1 MMDTISQILQVI
13 EYLLLLAILIVFWV
27 KAFRQREFR
36 NYWGLLALAW
46 TMNLLGNIA
55 WAIHDLVSTTALGSL
70 SAVDFF
76 YVLRYV
82 LLGAVLWLYPVR
94 LMRRDGAWAA
104 VAAFMVAV
112 IIGVVYFE
120 SVMPL
125 RSEDWPNFLGLA
137 VYPVLDV
144 TIITVA
150 ALRVRMTRDPWW
162 KRNTLFLFCGMACYG
177 MANTINLAHYVFSA
191 INVGISPS
199 VFWILADAF
208 LLIMALG
215 SSDMKKD
222 KE

>member
-82 LLGAVLWLYPVR
+82 LLGAVLWLHPVR

-104 VAAFMVAV
+104 VTAFMVSV

-125 RSEDWPNFLGLA
+125 
-137 VYPVLDV
+137 
-144 TIITVA
+144 
-150 ALRVRMTRDPWW
+150 
-162 KRNTLFLFCGMACYG
+162 
-177 MANTINLAHYVFSA
+177 
-191 INVGISPS
+191 
-199 VFWILADAF
+199 
-208 LLIMALG
+208 
-215 SSDMKKD
+215 
-222 KE
+222 

>member
-1 MMDTISQILQVI
+1 MMDITQTLQAV
-13 EYLLLLAILIVFWV
+13 EYLLLLAILIVFWG
-27 KAFRQREFR
+27 KAFRQRELR

-55 WAIHDLVSTTALGSL
+55 WAIHDLVSKNPLGSL

-82 LLGAVLWLYPVR
+82 LLGAVLWVHPVR
-94 LMRRDGAWAA
+94 LTRRDGAWAGA
-104 VAAFMVAV
+104 SAFVVAV
-112 IIGVVYFE
+112 IVGLVYFE
-120 SVMPL
+120 SVMPF
-125 RSEDWPNFLGLA
+125 RSGDWPNFLGLA
-137 VYPVLDV
+137 MYPVLDV
-144 TIITVA
+144 AIITLA
-150 ALRVRMTRDPWW
+150 ALRVRTTREPWW
-162 KRNTLFLFCGMACYG
+162 NRNTLFLFCGMACYG

-191 INVGISPS
+191 IRVGVSPS

-215 SSDMKKD
+215 DGGMKKD